1 MKKVKIIIPIII
13 ILLMGALVGLCL
25 YLVSPVSKSDKKVVF
40 EVKRFEN
47 GYGMK
52 SLISDLKKDNLIK
65 NETFTY
71 YYVRLNKFDVE
82 AGTYILYENMGLRE
96 IFEKISDSKNVKEET
111 MTITF
116 KEGRNMK
123 GVISTITEN
132 TKITEDEI
140 LNKLKDQ
147 EYIKSLIKDYWFLT
161 DEILDPNIYYPLE
174 GYLAPD
180 TYEFKK
186 DATIEDIFKKMLDQ
200 ESDILDTYKASI
212 DKSELS
218 LHKIMTLASIVELEG
233 NNENNRKQIMG
244 VFMNRLNNGMSLG
257 SDVTTYYAIGVDM
270 SERDLYQSE
279 IDAVNAYN
287 TRSPQAGGMIPVG
300 PICNPSRE
308 SIDAAVNYNPN
319 DYFFF
324 VADKRNN
331 IYFSRTNEE
340 HQQIIN
346 QLIQEGLWYTY

>member
-1 MKKVKIIIPIII
+1 MKKVKIIVPIII
-13 ILLMGALVGLCL
+13 ILLMAALVGLCF
-25 YLVSPVSKSDKKVVF
+25 YLVSPVSNDDTKVVF
-40 EVKRFEN
+40 KVNNFSDK
-47 GYGMK
+47 YGMK
-52 SLISDLKKDNLIK
+52 DLIKDLKNEDLIK

-82 AGTYILYENMGLRE
+82 AGTYILYPNMSLRE
-96 IFEKISDSKNVKEET
+96 IFNKISDSSNVKEDT
-111 MTITF
+111 IVITF

-132 TKITEDEI
+132 TNITEEEI
-140 LNKLKDQ
+140 LNKLKDT
-147 EYIKSLIKDYWFLT
+147 EYINSLIKEYWFLT
-161 DEILDPNIYYPLE
+161 EDILNPNIYYPLE

-200 ESDILDTYKASI
+200 ESDILDTYKSSMDQSTLTI
-212 DKSELS
+212 NQ
-218 LHKIMTLASIVELEG
+218 IVTLASIAELEG
-233 NNENNRKQIMG
+233 NDLNNRKNIVG
-244 VFMNRLNNGMSLG
+244 VFINRLNNGMSLG

-287 TRSPQAGGMIPVG
+287 TRSASAGGMIPVG
-300 PICNPSRE
+300 PICNPSAE
-308 SIDAAVNYNPN
+308 AIEATVNYNKN

-324 VADKRNN
+324 VADKNN
-331 IYFSRTNEE
+331 NVYFSKTNEE
-340 HQQIIN
+340 HQEIIN
-346 QLIQEGLWYTY
+346 KLINEGLWYTY